1 MVILVRKQASIWGRL
16 RSSEKR
22 VKRKQALVGSKQM
35 KGGSPMKRAII
46 VVAILML
53 AAGRQSSFGQS
64 GSLDDQLAKA
74 TPAATVGT
82 VHQLPFAS
90 VGNSIELSIA
100 NGASLPLSQVTVE
113 AAAVPGWIRFKE
125 TRQTLPLLKANQ
137 ELPVLFTFS
146 VDKKAP
152 VGKEET
158 IAFRILSSTGETW
171 AKEIR
176 VKVAPPERFELFH
189 NYPNPFNPT
198 TTISYQLPTDS
209 RVSLKIYNLLGQ
221 QIAVLADEDQPAGY
235 HQAVFEA
242 GRFSTGMYVYRLSF
256 TDQRGDRHFSQKRM
270 ILLK

>member
-1 MVILVRKQASIWGRL
+1 
-16 RSSEKR
+16 
-22 VKRKQALVGSKQM
+22 
-35 KGGSPMKRAII
+35 MKRAVI

-53 AAGRQSSFGQS
+53 VAGMRLTLAQSTRP
-64 GSLDDQLAKA
+64 DDQLAKA

-82 VHQLPFAS
+82 VYQLPFAS

-100 NGASLPLSQVTVE
+100 NAASLPLSQVTVE
-113 AAAVPGWIRFKE
+113 AAAVPGWIRFKD

-146 VDKKAP
+146 VDKTAP
-152 VGKEET
+152 VEKEET

-209 RVSLKIYNLLGQ
+209 RVHLKVFDLLGREV
-221 QIAVLADEDQPAGY
+221 ATVVDETEAAGY
-235 HQAVFEA
+235 YQK
-242 GRFSTGMYVYRLSF
+242 RFDATRLSSGMYVYQVVA
-256 TDQRGDRHFSQKRM
+256 TDKQGNRQIARKAM
-270 ILLK
+270 VLVK